1 MQTIDD
7 LIAEYADRNGITG
20 EEAKHQL
27 RQELGVKVPG
37 PQRKQRRWT
46 EAEERFL
53 WDNRNNLPFVAMVLE
68 RTLTS
73 VRGKWQNYDGILY
86 GRYGQDG
93 AQ

>member
-7 LIAEYADRNGITG
+7 LITEYADRNGITG
-20 EEAKHQL
+20 EEAKKRL
-27 RQELGVKVPG
+27 RQELGIRVPQ
-37 PQRKQRRWT
+37 PQRRQRRWT
-46 EAEERFL
+46 EEEERFL
-53 WDNRNNLPFVAMVLE
+53 WDHRDNLPFVAVILE
-68 RTLTS
+68 RALTS